1 MAITRIHPDMISP
14 TVVKTTDKAGAVSGG
29 TEGKVVQLNSSNK
42 IATGYL
48 DTGTTNGKVVLAD
61 GTHKIATSLIDTG
74 TGENK
79 IVQLDGDSKLPAV
92 DGSLLTSIIEALP
105 IGMPLQIQT
114 TQITS
119 TVTTA
124 LSSSV
129 TKDSETLYENVIA
142 GYETTVT
149 PKRTGSKFLVEVSWN
164 GGLGNSTPNSSYAD
178 NATLGFYLTQSIAG
192 GSATY
197 LQTGDDGK
205 RNPAISGVH
214 ISFAGHSAE
223 NIDEYLLG
231 SHFTYLASPS
241 YTAGQT
247 VKFQLGARVHTASL
261 TLQTNRTV
269 DDTNQ
274 GETVRAISLMN
285 VTEVRYA

>member
-14 TVVKTTDKAGAVSGG
+14 TVVKTTDKAGADSGG
-29 TEGKVVQLNSSNK
+29 TSGKVVQLNSSNK

-61 GTHKIATSLIDTG
+61 GTNKIATSLIDTG
-74 TGENK
+74 TEASK
-79 IVQLDGDSKLPAV
+79 IVQLDGSSKLPAV
-92 DGSLLTSIIEALP
+92 DGSQLTSIIEALP

-164 GGLGNSTPNSSYAD
+164 GGLGNSTPNSPYAD

-197 LQTGDDGK
+197 LQTADDGK

-223 NIDEYLLG
+223 SIDEYLLG

-269 DDTNQ
+269 DDTDQ